1 MSSSATSHNPDNAGP
16 ERFSATHWSVVLAA
30 GQVASPQA
38 EAALAR
44 LCQTYWYPLYAF
56 IRREGHDPHEA
67 QDLTQDF
74 FARFLEKN
82 YLSNVDPRKG
92 KFRSFLLA
100 SLKHFLANEWDR
112 RQAAKRGGGHAHIPL
127 DELTAEN
134 LYRLEPTHD
143 YSAERVFERRWA
155 LTLLEQTLNRL
166 REELASAGKSALFDA
181 LKVYL
186 TGEKAVVSQA
196 EVAARLR
203 MSEGAVKVAVH
214 RLRQRYRDLIRDEIA
229 QTVAGPAEIEEELRH
244 LVEALRP

>member
-1 MSSSATSHNPDNAGP
+1 
-16 ERFSATHWSVVLAA
+16 
-30 GQVASPQA
+30 
-38 EAALAR
+38 
-44 LCQTYWYPLYAF
+44 
-56 IRREGHDPHEA
+56 
-67 QDLTQDF
+67 LTQDF

-82 YLSNVDPRKG
+82 YLAGVDPRKG

-112 RQAAKRGGGHAHIPL
+112 RQAAKRGGGQAHIPL

-143 YSAERVFERRWA
+143 FTAEKVFERRWA
-155 LTLLEQTLNRL
+155 LTLLEQTLTRL
-166 REELASAGKSALFDA
+166 RDESASVGRSALFDA
-181 LKVYL
+181 LKIYL

-214 RLRQRYRDLIRDEIA
+214 RLRQRYRDLIREEIA
-229 QTVAGPAEIEEELRH
+229 QTVAGPEEVDEELQH
-244 LVEALRP
+244 LLAALRP